1 MGLSAK
7 EEVGIHT
14 ELTGTARSA
23 SIQVE
28 HFFRHAKHADLSH
41 IIPVNIS
48 GDVNAPK

>member
-7 EEVGIHT
+7 EEVSSQT

-28 HFFRHAKHADLSH
+28 HFFRHAKHADLNQ
-41 IIPVNIS
+41 IIPFNICK
-48 GDVNAPK
+48 DVNSLT

>member
-7 EEVGIHT
+7 EEVSIQT

-41 IIPVNIS
+41 IIPFDIS
-48 GDVNAPK
+48 ADVNTLT